1 MKNITRYDSEVL
13 TALYASLD
21 YAQCEGTQE
30 EASVINSMIVKIENK
45 YK

>member
-1 MKNITRYDSEVL
+1 MENITQYDSEVL

-21 YAQCEGTQE
+21 YAQCEGTQQ
-30 EASVINSMIVKIENK
+30 EASVINNMILKIEAK